1 MIETTI
7 LHTSTVEHY
16 SAVTKP
22 CGSTCNMDC
31 SYCFYLH
38 KDDLL
43 YQGNTTKM
51 SFELLE
57 LHIKQYLESQHG
69 NYVEFIW
76 QGGEPTLL
84 GLDYFKKAV
93 ALQAKHA
100 KPDQQVL
107 NSFQTNGLK
116 INKAWC
122 EFFLEHNFL
131 IGLSIDG
138 PKHIHDIHR
147 RSNAGK
153 STFDRVEKAAKML
166 RRYGVTFN
174 ALCAVN
180 NNNSKYPKEVY
191 RYIRDTVKPRVIQF
205 TPVVQAQNFQMEP
218 SFDVVLSST
227 IKVTE
232 LHLNTRVMEWSV
244 KPKDWGQFL
253 VTIWDEW
260 FNNDFGEVFIDN
272 FEDIVAITLGYGS
285 QKCTSSAHCGK
296 GLAIEHNGDVYS
308 CDHFVYSDYYLG
320 NIVETHQGD
329 LLASTKQKNFGIAKS
344 TSLPSYCKKCQYL
357 NYCQGECPKNRI
369 ISSPDDE
376 PGLNYLCEGQ
386 KMFFRKVLLTTPKLL
401 KRINACSASNF

>member
-1 MIETTI
+1 MRETTI
-7 LHTSTVEHY
+7 LNAGTVEHY

-43 YQGNTTKM
+43 YQGNTKKM
-51 SFELLE
+51 SFHLLE
-57 LHIKQYLESQHG
+57 LHIKQYLEAQHG
-69 NYVEFIW
+69 KYVEFIW

-84 GLDYFKKAV
+84 GLDYFKEAV
-93 ALQAKHA
+93 TLQKKYA
-100 KPDQQVL
+100 KPDQEVL

-131 IGLSIDG
+131 IGISIDG
-138 PKHIHDIHR
+138 PRHLHDINR

-153 STFDRVEKAAKML
+153 STFDRVEKTVKL
-166 RRYGVTFN
+166 LKRYGVAFN

-180 NNNSKYPKEVY
+180 NDNSKHPKEVY
-191 RYIRDTVKPRVIQF
+191 RYIRDIIKPRVIQF
-205 TPVVQAQNFQMEP
+205 TPVVQTQDFQTKA
-218 SFDVVLSST
+218 SFDVNLLST
-227 IKVTE
+227 KQVNGLQLNAHVTD
-232 LHLNTRVMEWSV
+232 WSV
-244 KPKDWGQFL
+244 DPLDWGNFL

-260 FNNDFGEVFIDN
+260 FKNDFGEVFVEN
-272 FEDIVAITLGYGS
+272 FEDVAAITLGYGS
-285 QKCTSSAHCGK
+285 QKCTSSAQCGK

-320 NIVETHQGD
+320 NILSTHQGD
-329 LLASTKQKNFGIAKS
+329 LLASSQQKKFGIAK
-344 TSLPSYCKKCQYL
+344 TATLPMYCKNCQYL

-369 ISSPDDE
+369 ATSPDGE
-376 PGLNYLCEGQ
+376 AGLNYLCDGQ
-386 KMFFRKVLLTTPKLL
+386 KLFFQRIVSSTPEML
-401 KRINACSASNF
+401 KKIEAFSA